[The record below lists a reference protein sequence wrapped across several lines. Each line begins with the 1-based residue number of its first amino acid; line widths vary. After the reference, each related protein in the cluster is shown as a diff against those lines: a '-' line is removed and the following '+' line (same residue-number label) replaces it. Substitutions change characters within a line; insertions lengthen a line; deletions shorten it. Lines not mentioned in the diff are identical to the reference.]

1 MARVVVEEKRRSG
14 GCGVGEMVVG
24 EMVVSWQSLDCC
36 GGFQL
41 AEAFL
46 CFLLL
51 IAAEAPSP
59 QTHFL
64 GEDPLMA
71 VED

>member
-1 MARVVVEEKRRSG
+1 MVVEEKRRSG
-14 GCGVGEMVVG
+14 GCGVGEMVVP
-24 EMVVSWQSLDCC
+24 WQSLDCC